1 MTRFLFW
8 NLNRHDLHGFV
19 ARLARQERADI
30 VILAECPTEPAQLLE
45 ELNADAPDYAKSSGH
60 AKAPDHAKSP
70 GYAKAPHYQYA
81 PGNCGHLLF
90 FTRFESS
97 LLTPL
102 FESHRLVPQVRVR
115 LLDANLGSLRSV
127 VLKV

>member
-19 ARLARQERADI
+19 ARLARQENADVI
-30 VILAECPTEPAQLLE
+30 ILAECPTAPAQLLE
-45 ELNADAPDYAKSSGH
+45 ELNAEAPD
-60 AKAPDHAKSP
+60 
-70 GYAKAPHYQYA
+70 YQYA

-102 FESHRLVPQVRVR
+102 
-115 LLDANLGSLRSV
+115 LRAIASRFAAWRCRGARASCSPPPISRPS
-127 VLKV
+127 